1 MSRPDWISAELPG
14 GFGGIKQCDSI
25 WISPRLCRAG
35 NEPGYF
41 SDEGPSILVKSKV
54 YSSAH
59 HCAAAHSKQTQVYGL
74 PHNLRWNVCRF
85 NKIWQKLLH
94 RFGWNQGKNHAM
106 FGLISIISATAVL
119 LSLTAPKLCKF
130 AELSKGPIALISIAC
145 YQMVQMTPQCGWKV
159 QWVLCRRVRIVTW
172 HQSAMMWCQQRW
184 LPSSYNNIYFVLL
197 CYNISIIDNIDS
209 GHHHYY

>member
-59 HCAAAHSKQTQVYGL
+59 HCAATHSKQTQVCGL

-130 AELSKGPIALISIAC
+130 AELSKGLFTNFNCLLSNGPNDPSMWPEGSMSLVSQGQAYNMASECCDVMPTAL
-145 YQMVQMTPQCGWKV
+145 T
-159 QWVLCRRVRIVTW
+159 T
-172 HQSAMMWCQQRW
+172 QQ
-184 LPSSYNNIYFVLL
+184 L
-197 CYNISIIDNIDS
+197 
-209 GHHHYY
+209 